1 MLTTVVEIAEFVR
14 RAKAV
19 MTEGERVALIDYLAR
34 NPEAGVA
41 LGGGLYKVRFAREG
55 GGKSGG
61 FRSVHYYLPGRGMPV
76 FLMTVFAKNA
86 KANLTPGEE
95 ATLIAV
101 GERIAA
107 AYGRR
112 Q

>member
-1 MLTTVVEIAEFVR
+1 MLTTVVEMAEFVR

-19 MTEGERVALIDYLAR
+19 MTEGERIALIDHLAR

-61 FRSVHYYLPGRGMPV
+61 FRSVHYYVPGRGLPV
-76 FLMTVFAKNA
+76 FLLTVFAKNA
-86 KANLTPGEE
+86 KANVSSSEE
-95 ATLIAV
+95 AALAAV
-101 GERIAA
+101 GARIASM
-107 AYGRR
+107 YRGRA
-112 Q
+112 